1 MTKAATPESARPF
14 HEIHMQYFDLVTST
28 HVAIQRN
35 IFDKLTRRE
44 LDPEGMVYTGIEGRP
59 IRETG
64 TFGERRRTWG
74 TTAEAFIREAA
85 TADRVG
91 VMDDW
96 HPLYYVVG
104 SAHEL
109 PALAVLDKDALIDL
123 YDPEFKEVIPNEL
136 ERRPGFPACS
146 EWEWEVKPGLTM
158 DDAARAVI
166 YFAHQ

>member
-14 HEIHMQYFDLVTST
+14 HEIHMQYFDLVAST

-35 IFDKLTRRE
+35 IFDKLTRRG

-59 IRETG
+59 IQETG

-123 YDPEFKEVIPNEL
+123 YDPEFKGKPREL
-136 ERRPGFPACS
+136 DRSPGFPACS